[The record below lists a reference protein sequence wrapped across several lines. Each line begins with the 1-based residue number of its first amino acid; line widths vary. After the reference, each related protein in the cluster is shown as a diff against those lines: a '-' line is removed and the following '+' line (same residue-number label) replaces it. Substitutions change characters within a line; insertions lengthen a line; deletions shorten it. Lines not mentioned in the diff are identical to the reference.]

1 MGSACYPTY
10 DAEEYAL
17 SQKNFKSVKSSSS
30 WDPPVSYGMERE
42 SISSKPICVWSEDLF
57 SGTINENSELPVA
70 EQNSKLPKIDS
81 SEVESKV
88 CESRNSRNT
97 DALLEA
103 MMWNRSS
110 DAAYNLQL
118 ASPSTVSSYK
128 AFPVTKVL
136 PHLYIGTYDDANNEE
151 DLRTNGITHILSLI
165 GRKSSVK

>member
-10 DAEEYAL
+10 DAEEYAV
-17 SQKNFKSVKSSSS
+17 SQKNSKFKSSSS
-30 WDPPVSYGMERE
+30 WDQPVSYEMERE
-42 SISSKPICVWSEDLF
+42 SISSKPVCVWSEDLF
-57 SGTINENSELPVA
+57 SGTIDEKSELPVG

-81 SEVESKV
+81 SEVEAKV
-88 CESRNSRNT
+88 CESRRNSRNT

-118 ASPSTVSSYK
+118 TSPSTVSSYK
-128 AFPVTKVL
+128 AFPMTKVL

-151 DLRTNGITHILSLI
+151 DLRTKGITHILSLI
-165 GRKSSVK
+165 GRKSSVT